1 VWVKLP
7 HQPQDSTF
15 PVGWFADP
23 KIGRTPN
30 SLSYPFLINYVCVR
44 KENSMSTIAIA
55 VIFLIRV
62 IVPVS
67 VLIAFGEWMR
77 RREANYWLH
86 K

>member
-1 VWVKLP
+1 
-7 HQPQDSTF
+7 
-15 PVGWFADP
+15 
-23 KIGRTPN
+23 
-30 SLSYPFLINYVCVR
+30 
-44 KENSMSTIAIA
+44 MSTIAIA